1 MSAKQFI
8 TAEEHLAKLEITMQQ
23 ASDFIDANINQPDLM
38 FSTARDFGVTINMLS
53 EIADFTV
60 SDIGEY
66 FASNGHDSIELSY
79 TSILINSDLGTLET
93 LVSFNTNSGILSN
106 AALSD
111 VVGPL
116 LNEPLTLPFTFR
128 SIYDFA
134 PEDEIYDAEELG
146 VGHLNNVLAT
156 DENIESLFYG
166 TLINIFTALD
176 ETELNQINVFPKDEK
191 PEDFQA
197 LLFEVLSESPPTVA
211 RTDEELA
218 NLVTE
223 EGIEIINKFWSG
235 ESELVGV
242 LDHSFLGLATA

>member
-23 ASDFIDANINQPDLM
+23 ASDFIDANINQPDLI
-38 FSTARDFGVTINMLS
+38 FSTARQFGVTTNMLS

-60 SDIGEY
+60 SDIDEY

-79 TSILINSDLGTLET
+79 TSILINSDLGAMEA
-93 LVSFNTNSGILSN
+93 LVNFNTNPGILSN

-111 VVGPL
+111 AVGPL
-116 LNEPLTLPFTFR
+116 LNEPLTLPFTFM
-128 SIYDFA
+128 SIYGFA
-134 PEDEIYDAEELG
+134 PNDEIYDAEELG
-146 VGHLNNVLAT
+146 VGHLVDVSAT
-156 DENIESLFYG
+156 DGNVESLFYG

-176 ETELNQINVFPKDEK
+176 ETELSQINVFPKDNN
-191 PEDFQA
+191 PEGFQA
-197 LLFEVLSESPPTVA
+197 LLVETLSESPSPVA
-211 RTDEELA
+211 WTDAELA

-223 EGIEIINKFWSG
+223 EAVEIINKFWSG

-242 LDHSFLGLATA
+242 LDHSLLGLATA